1 MRKLLISFVLF
12 CLIFTF
18 FGCSSNK
25 NLQEEKKETSKTT
38 IYKPENVIVPKWVFE
53 KLETGD
59 FVIGISPKSFDYDKM
74 EDASRR
80 MAAVIKGRNIGSYSI
95 SKYASQSVGEDD
107 DTAKFKLNVSS
118 SIEEVKRIYN
128 SLNLIEETYL
138 YGFFIG
144 LYSEENL
151 EIEQELVS
159 LSELTE
165 PEWISEEKLIVTD
178 DEILS
183 KAFASSIN
191 LDTAWEKAAE
201 NARIEIGKYLEKN
214 VQGLVKSTDEI
225 IDKSIAVE
233 STIKTCKMSITR
245 SHIEANIRDGLF
257 SYKVFIEMKMER

>member
-12 CLIFTF
+12 CLILAF

-25 NLQEEKKETSKTT
+25 VLQEDKKETSKTT
-38 IYKPENVIVPKWVFE
+38 IYKPENVKVPKWVFE

-59 FVIGISPKSFDYDKM
+59 FVIGISPKFFDYDKM
-74 EDASRR
+74 VDAAKG

-107 DTAKFKLNVSS
+107 AYAKFKLNVSS
-118 SIEEVKRIYN
+118 SIEEVKRFDN
-128 SLNLIEETYL
+128 SLILIEETYL

-144 LYSEENL
+144 LYSEENH
-151 EIEQELVS
+151 EIEQELVN

-165 PEWISEEKLIVTD
+165 PEWISEDKLIVN
-178 DEILS
+178 DEVILS
-183 KAFASSIN
+183 KAFATSIN

-201 NARIEIGKYLEKN
+201 NARLEIGKYLEKN
-214 VQGLVKSTDEI
+214 VQGLVKSTNEI
-225 IDKSIAVE
+225 IDKSLAVE
-233 STIKTCKMSITR
+233 TTIKTCRMKITR
-245 SHIEANIRDGLF
+245 SHIVANMRDGFF